1 MGEKIQI
8 TISQP
13 ELNSNRLQ
21 QRLKLPSPLKKYINS
36 NKFWFQYDAEIEDNP
51 SINNIPLLSSILPLA
66 WLTGADVKVDRIDSD
81 YLQAVNRI
89 QQDYK
94 YMYPAGAFKTNILA
108 DSIEKN
114 CNIAKLGKCLKYR
127 T

>member
-1 MGEKIQI
+1 MQ
-8 TISQP
+8 
-13 ELNSNRLQ
+13 
-21 QRLKLPSPLKKYINS
+21 
-36 NKFWFQYDAEIEDNP
+36 NP

-114 CNIAKLGKCLKYR
+114 CNIALEAQ
-127 T
+127 TENE